1 MLQII
6 LKPFWIYG
14 QERIGLFYQAD
25 ATITVLV
32 KQLSGVR
39 WSAGHR
45 CWHIPCDKEAC
56 SALFVALN
64 GKAMIDAE
72 ALKRYLQQRKALL
85 PMDKNVPAHSSFK
98 MMVQYPLNAINLEAL
113 TAFRN
118 MLLLRGYSSNT
129 IRNYV
134 NEFHQLLRLL
144 GDRSVNGLTKE
155 QIMSYLLWL
164 LDKQG
169 CSETK
174 VHTTVNAI
182 KFYFE
187 SVMGRGKEFY
197 DLPRPKKP
205 IQLPDILAEEE
216 VVMLIHAVANLK
228 HRVMLMLGYSAGLRV
243 SEIVGLKNRDIDSKR
258 MMIHIRG
265 AKGKKDRMVPLSKK
279 LLVMLREY
287 YVEYRPK
294 DFLLEGQ
301 NGGPYSARSAQKVL
315 QVAKARA
322 GIRKTGSIHGLRHSY
337 ATHLLESGT
346 DIRLIQE
353 LLGHNSIRTTMRYTH
368 VSRKDI
374 GRIES
379 PLDKLDW

>member
-1 MLQII
+1 
-6 LKPFWIYG
+6 
-14 QERIGLFYQAD
+14 
-25 ATITVLV
+25 
-32 KQLSGVR
+32 
-39 WSAGHR
+39 
-45 CWHIPCDKEAC
+45 
-56 SALFVALN
+56 
-64 GKAMIDAE
+64 MIDAE

-187 SVMGRGKEFY
+187 SVIGRGKEFY

-294 DFLLEGQ
+294 DFLLEGH